1 MAGYNEQ
8 ATVAL
13 NVVPGTLSGITAV
26 ASGMSSLTDTFDSFG
41 HNISRGF
48 GMIDTTLASLGVLAG
63 VGLAK
68 AVDAAGD
75 YEYQMKTVQVISQQ
89 SGQAMDE
96 LGAKASELS
105 AIYSTSFNKIAEGL
119 QTLGRAGLNNVN
131 TQAEVLTQGLQTAQL
146 EGTNLNTTLETLVQT
161 TALLGG
167 NIDSLNF
174 DEQTKYVND
183 LMVGTSM
190 AAPLEVSDVAQTL
203 QYSGG
208 MAAVAGA
215 NLEDKDML
223 EDYMG
228 AIAAFAQKGVTGS
241 VAGTALRAFFN
252 KSANQDSSVTEALS
266 TLQLSSD
273 ALWEEGGDKMKPVSE
288 QIGLIQKQMD
298 KLNLSTYEQVEI
310 WSKIVG
316 GKMGQQM
323 LKLEAG
329 DIKEMTNK
337 IRENEGTEAAANKLF
352 DTYEMQLERLKT
364 QSSNT
369 FREIGEHGLRYVNVF
384 LGFINNIGGVLQ
396 NPYITG
402 AIFIGG
408 LRLISAGLSAAKRII
423 VSVIQAIRELN
434 QNVATTAAGV
444 KSINAGLGQTEL
456 KAQGAG
462 KALKGVNQ
470 GSAAKQK
477 WSAKSG
483 QTQSGTQQAR
493 MGQSTLFASTIKD
506 INKISGR
513 LNSLSGQTSAVVDS
527 LNKKISAA
535 FKAVEAAGVSAA
547 KKIEA
552 AFSAINADTQGK
564 TKGKG
569 KGGGKSSQHE
579 GVTQSKTMREWRG
592 LWLVDDEYAKI
603 EEFEKKANQY
613 TTRKIS
619 DRNTGEYVLK
629 KAALQYAKE
638 GVDIRDMLAGRTV
651 RAVGLDDEELV
662 KTHKGMIDEAKA
674 KHAEFASKRFLLNE
688 NAAPISS
695 ELSEKERLTRNL
707 QASGRYGYSYYR
719 DLEALKENSWRYY
732 SNGKYMGGEQ
742 VGQMP
747 GSNVLPPE
755 IRKYVDEQERIED
768 QARRAKFNPR
778 NNPIP
783 PDVLAKANA
792 AAEAQT
798 AFLKTFKS
806 FDDEL
811 AANKNVFTKLRA
823 KVNNFTSKLSMQE
836 PGYNYSY
843 TPYAGKW
850 VGEGEDRTRVS
861 GTVGSFQAWT
871 SGSMSFK
878 EAMQNSF
885 IAPIKNFGS
894 QLKSSFKKGG
904 PLGVMKTGLSGV
916 GKGLTNLTSLL
927 GGPVMAAFMGIE
939 LAVTAVSEAY
949 NDYNKR
955 LQEAETKRAEAS
967 DRRDKAEE
975 SVLDDLVGD
984 NADITEE
991 EKQTLLDE
999 KYAELYD
1006 AMETGHISALD
1017 ENTLAL
1023 YAATSA
1029 YRQANEQQADIATS
1043 GAFSQLKGENFGDID
1058 GFATWFSDSMGAIG
1072 ADIFG
1077 AEGYFDNMSG
1087 VRTASQRGEDYS
1099 FGTDDASLLAADA
1112 MQNGVHEGLR
1122 QFYGSDWDHR
1132 SKSSGTLTS
1141 NTWGLGQWY
1150 KSQGGADWALRQ
1162 NMGILNND
1170 KRTQQQKGALLLSMK
1185 NDGPLWKRLGKQ
1197 IFQYEKK
1204 YGKGSFNKALTKP
1217 LNKMNKDDKALLNSV
1232 KRLQQSI
1239 GAKIDYQTI
1248 LAAASLQQYA
1258 EMLKVTQEQ
1267 IQPTLAQSLETG
1279 HGIYSATSS
1288 AAQGALSSSSGAA
1301 GAAANAAAI
1310 AAMLGA
1316 QMQEDAYGHA
1326 AQDLKAEYGSKGQM
1340 ISDDAAQAAVRSGS
1354 AVGGVSAKDAKRF
1367 QQSAVKE
1374 YAFLAESIVA
1384 PEAGLDQKK
1393 KSADKYYNLVK
1404 DSKAGS
1410 DAQMA
1415 TLWKRAQPAL
1425 QKQILSTY
1433 EQSLNAP
1440 SEMGEAGEEVEGE
1453 EVEVEVQVKKTLT
1466 PEKRKNHV
1474 LI

>member
-26 ASGMSSLTDTFDSFG
+26 ASGMSSLTDTFDSFR
-41 HNISRGF
+41 HNISKGF

-75 YEYQMKTVQVISQQ
+75 YEYQMKNVQVISQQ

-215 NLEDKDML
+215 NLKDKDML

-384 LGFINNIGGVLQ
+384 LGFINSIGGVLQ

-423 VSVIQAIRELN
+423 VGVIQAIRELN

-483 QTQSGTQQAR
+483 QAQSGTQQAR

-552 AFSAINADTQGK
+552 AFSGINADTQGK
-564 TKGKG
+564 TKGKS
-569 KGGGKSSQHE
+569 KGGGEFSQYGKGWDAEIPLEHGG
-579 GVTQSKTMREWRG
+579 GVSQSPMRDWRG
-592 LWLVDDEYAKI
+592 LWLVEDEYAKI

-613 TTRKIS
+613 ASRKIS

-638 GVDIRDMLAGRTV
+638 GVDIRDMLVERTV
-651 RAVGLDDEELV
+651 RAVGLDDKELV
-662 KTHKGMIDEAKA
+662 KTHKCMIDEAKA
-674 KHAEFASKRFLLNE
+674 KYEKAASKRFSLN
-688 NAAPISS
+688 
-695 ELSEKERLTRNL
+695 
-707 QASGRYGYSYYR
+707 
-719 DLEALKENSWRYY
+719 D
-732 SNGKYMGGEQ
+732 
-742 VGQMP
+742 
-747 GSNVLPPE
+747 
-755 IRKYVDEQERIED
+755 
-768 QARRAKFNPR
+768 
-778 NNPIP
+778 
-783 PDVLAKANA
+783 
-792 AAEAQT
+792 
-798 AFLKTFKS
+798 
-806 FDDEL
+806 
-811 AANKNVFTKLRA
+811 
-823 KVNNFTSKLSMQE
+823 
-836 PGYNYSY
+836 
-843 TPYAGKW
+843 
-850 VGEGEDRTRVS
+850 
-861 GTVGSFQAWT
+861 
-871 SGSMSFK
+871 
-878 EAMQNSF
+878 
-885 IAPIKNFGS
+885 
-894 QLKSSFKKGG
+894 
-904 PLGVMKTGLSGV
+904 
-916 GKGLTNLTSLL
+916 
-927 GGPVMAAFMGIE
+927 
-939 LAVTAVSEAY
+939 
-949 NDYNKR
+949 
-955 LQEAETKRAEAS
+955 
-967 DRRDKAEE
+967 
-975 SVLDDLVGD
+975 
-984 NADITEE
+984 
-991 EKQTLLDE
+991 
-999 KYAELYD
+999 
-1006 AMETGHISALD
+1006 
-1017 ENTLAL
+1017 
-1023 YAATSA
+1023 
-1029 YRQANEQQADIATS
+1029 
-1043 GAFSQLKGENFGDID
+1043 
-1058 GFATWFSDSMGAIG
+1058 
-1072 ADIFG
+1072 
-1077 AEGYFDNMSG
+1077 
-1087 VRTASQRGEDYS
+1087 
-1099 FGTDDASLLAADA
+1099 
-1112 MQNGVHEGLR
+1112 
-1122 QFYGSDWDHR
+1122 
-1132 SKSSGTLTS
+1132 
-1141 NTWGLGQWY
+1141 
-1150 KSQGGADWALRQ
+1150 
-1162 NMGILNND
+1162 
-1170 KRTQQQKGALLLSMK
+1170 
-1185 NDGPLWKRLGKQ
+1185 
-1197 IFQYEKK
+1197 
-1204 YGKGSFNKALTKP
+1204 
-1217 LNKMNKDDKALLNSV
+1217 
-1232 KRLQQSI
+1232 
-1239 GAKIDYQTI
+1239 
-1248 LAAASLQQYA
+1248 
-1258 EMLKVTQEQ
+1258 
-1267 IQPTLAQSLETG
+1267 
-1279 HGIYSATSS
+1279 
-1288 AAQGALSSSSGAA
+1288 
-1301 GAAANAAAI
+1301 NAAAI
-1310 AAMLGA
+1310 S
-1316 QMQEDAYGHA
+1316 
-1326 AQDLKAEYGSKGQM
+1326 AE
-1340 ISDDAAQAAVRSGS
+1340 
-1354 AVGGVSAKDAKRF
+1354 
-1367 QQSAVKE
+1367 
-1374 YAFLAESIVA
+1374 LAE
-1384 PEAGLDQKK
+1384 K
-1393 KSADKYYNLVK
+1393 
-1404 DSKAGS
+1404 
-1410 DAQMA
+1410 
-1415 TLWKRAQPAL
+1415 
-1425 QKQILSTY
+1425 
-1433 EQSLNAP
+1433 
-1440 SEMGEAGEEVEGE
+1440 
-1453 EVEVEVQVKKTLT
+1453 
-1466 PEKRKNHV
+1466 EKIFGGKNYD
-1474 LI
+1474 

>member
-75 YEYQMKTVQVISQQ
+75 YEYQMKNVQVISQQ

-190 AAPLEVSDVAQTL
+190 AAPLNVSDVAQTL

-215 NLEDKDML
+215 NLKDKDML

-423 VSVIQAIRELN
+423 VSVIQTIRELN
-434 QNVATTAAGV
+434 QNVATTAAGI

-535 FKAVEAAGVSAA
+535 FKAVEKAGVSAA

-732 SNGKYMGGEQ
+732 SNGKYMGESKLDRCR
-742 VGQMP
+742 VVMFYP
-747 GSNVLPPE
+747 LRYENMLM
-755 IRKYVDEQERIED
+755 
-768 QARRAKFNPR
+768 
-778 NNPIP
+778 
-783 PDVLAKANA
+783 
-792 AAEAQT
+792 
-798 AFLKTFKS
+798 
-806 FDDEL
+806 
-811 AANKNVFTKLRA
+811 NKNVLKTKLIER
-823 KVNNFTSKLSMQE
+823 NSIQE
-836 PGYNYSY
+836 
-843 TPYAGKW
+843 T
-850 VGEGEDRTRVS
+850 
-861 GTVGSFQAWT
+861 
-871 SGSMSFK
+871 
-878 EAMQNSF
+878 
-885 IAPIKNFGS
+885 I
-894 QLKSSFKKGG
+894 
-904 PLGVMKTGLSGV
+904 
-916 GKGLTNLTSLL
+916 
-927 GGPVMAAFMGIE
+927 
-939 LAVTAVSEAY
+939 
-949 NDYNKR
+949 
-955 LQEAETKRAEAS
+955 
-967 DRRDKAEE
+967 
-975 SVLDDLVGD
+975 
-984 NADITEE
+984 
-991 EKQTLLDE
+991 
-999 KYAELYD
+999 
-1006 AMETGHISALD
+1006 
-1017 ENTLAL
+1017 
-1023 YAATSA
+1023 
-1029 YRQANEQQADIATS
+1029 
-1043 GAFSQLKGENFGDID
+1043 
-1058 GFATWFSDSMGAIG
+1058 
-1072 ADIFG
+1072 
-1077 AEGYFDNMSG
+1077 
-1087 VRTASQRGEDYS
+1087 
-1099 FGTDDASLLAADA
+1099 
-1112 MQNGVHEGLR
+1112 
-1122 QFYGSDWDHR
+1122 
-1132 SKSSGTLTS
+1132 
-1141 NTWGLGQWY
+1141 
-1150 KSQGGADWALRQ
+1150 
-1162 NMGILNND
+1162 
-1170 KRTQQQKGALLLSMK
+1170 
-1185 NDGPLWKRLGKQ
+1185 
-1197 IFQYEKK
+1197 
-1204 YGKGSFNKALTKP
+1204 
-1217 LNKMNKDDKALLNSV
+1217 
-1232 KRLQQSI
+1232 QSHP
-1239 GAKIDYQTI
+1239 
-1248 LAAASLQQYA
+1248 
-1258 EMLKVTQEQ
+1258 MC
-1267 IQPTLAQSLETG
+1267 
-1279 HGIYSATSS
+1279 
-1288 AAQGALSSSSGAA
+1288 
-1301 GAAANAAAI
+1301 
-1310 AAMLGA
+1310 
-1316 QMQEDAYGHA
+1316 
-1326 AQDLKAEYGSKGQM
+1326 
-1340 ISDDAAQAAVRSGS
+1340 
-1354 AVGGVSAKDAKRF
+1354 
-1367 QQSAVKE
+1367 
-1374 YAFLAESIVA
+1374 
-1384 PEAGLDQKK
+1384 
-1393 KSADKYYNLVK
+1393 
-1404 DSKAGS
+1404 
-1410 DAQMA
+1410 
-1415 TLWKRAQPAL
+1415 
-1425 QKQILSTY
+1425 
-1433 EQSLNAP
+1433 
-1440 SEMGEAGEEVEGE
+1440 
-1453 EVEVEVQVKKTLT
+1453 
-1466 PEKRKNHV
+1466 
-1474 LI
+1474 